1 MELLNNL
8 DSDESIYTLL
18 TELRERN
25 NNNSFI
31 LLENYI
37 TKELINNLKG
47 RMYKDETILIKVR
60 DNLIFQIYNRD
71 VGDEYG
77 SFGYTALYCKKY
89 VPPEEPEILSV
100 DEFFKRKNKL
110 YPDYKNPLKDKP
122 FISTKNSMSDF
133 MDLKLKELKN

>member
-18 TELRERN
+18 TELRKRN
-25 NNNSFI
+25 NNDSFI

-47 RMYKDETILIKVR
+47 RMYKDEVILIKVR

-71 VGDEYG
+71 IGDEYG
-77 SFGYTALYCKKY
+77 SFGYTALYYKKY
-89 VPPEEPEILSV
+89 IPPEKPEILSV
-100 DEFFKRKNKL
+100 DEFFKRENKL
-110 YPDYKNPLKDKP
+110 DPDYKNPLKDKP
-122 FISTKNSMSDF
+122 FISTKNSISDF

>member
-1 MELLNNL
+1 MKLLNNL
-8 DSDESIYTLL
+8 DSDESIYILL
-18 TELRERN
+18 TELRKRN
-25 NNNSFI
+25 DNDSFI

-47 RMYKDETILIKVR
+47 RMHKDESILIKVR

-71 VGDEYG
+71 VGDEHG
-77 SFGYTALYCKKY
+77 SFGYTVLYCKKY
-89 VPPEEPEILSV
+89 IPPEEPEILSV
-100 DEFFKRKNKL
+100 DEFFKRENKL
-110 YPDYKNPLKDKP
+110 DPDYKNPLKDKP